1 VLEQVRGLGVD
12 LERVFLVEQVWVK
25 SLLVHASIV
34 IQVTTRWRVRLFL
47 AGRRLEGRV
56 DVLVGEMAED
66 VLDLAAHRRACRE
79 ESMSRFS
86 PRSIA

>member
-1 VLEQVRGLGVD
+1 
-12 LERVFLVEQVWVK
+12 
-25 SLLVHASIV
+25 
-34 IQVTTRWRVRLFL
+34 VTTRWRVRLFL